1 MKIDQIK
8 ISNFR
13 SYKGLVKIDFDNSSE
28 NKILLLSQERMVLE
42 RQTFDLFDL
51 GFYGKLMSKV
61 EDKYKH
67 EIKILE
73 VMRNI

>member
-28 NKILLLSQERMVLE
+28 NRNITLISEKMVLE
-42 RQTFDLFDL
+42 RQAF
-51 GFYGKLMSKV
+51 
-61 EDKYKH
+61 
-67 EIKILE
+67 
-73 VMRNI
+73 